1 MVTALVTVTHRGPG
15 RHHPSA
21 SGSEKSARV
30 GKIPDRRDSSKNDS
44 ITRRREASH
53 NSSFP
58 VKSSPTITGL
68 VAGRLSV
75 AGVGCRGPARRQLG
89 RGRGWLS
96 LAELSWTVAEQERG
110 DRVTSEETHG
120 ELTRSEETVTRAE
133 VSERPVSTARPQLRS
148 ESDCCEDG
156 QGAVRL
162 CLGAGHR
169 KRPGSEVRL
178 LSPCW
183 LWSQETH

>member
-1 MVTALVTVTHRGPG
+1 MTWTLVTVTHRGHG
-15 RHHPSA
+15 HHPSA

-30 GKIPDRRDSSKNDS
+30 GNIPDRRDSSKNDS

-68 VAGRLSV
+68 VAGRLGV

-96 LAELSWTVAEQERG
+96 LAGAQLDGGRARER
-110 DRVTSEETHG
+110 R
-120 ELTRSEETVTRAE
+120 
-133 VSERPVSTARPQLRS
+133 Q
-148 ESDCCEDG
+148 SD
-156 QGAVRL
+156 
-162 CLGAGHR
+162 
-169 KRPGSEVRL
+169 K
-178 LSPCW
+178 
-183 LWSQETH
+183 